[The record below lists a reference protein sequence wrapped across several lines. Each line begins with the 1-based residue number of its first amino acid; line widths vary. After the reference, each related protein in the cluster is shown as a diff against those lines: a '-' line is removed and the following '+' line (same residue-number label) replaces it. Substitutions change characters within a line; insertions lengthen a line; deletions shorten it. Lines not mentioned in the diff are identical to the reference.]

1 MGQRPLSDAGCL
13 AGWATTDWELRPGLP
28 GHRRFAPAP
37 GVGPRHPA
45 FLTHRRITA
54 HLDGAPTQLPRLRRR
69 FPPRHCA
76 ASGRTAY
83 RGRGTRLRR
92 VPFHGLRHSATTLL
106 LERDLQLVVIKE
118 RCGDVH
124 IGVTNRRVV
133 YGVALTT
140 TPAILSAPIDA
151 TRSRPSPG
159 PTTVTDCRPEHHLS
173 DGVAVSYCR
182 PDITKAPPKSDPV
195 GPLSSGQKS
204 EPAFSQRRKGGI
216 SGISGDGDHVIN
228 AHARLNAPVETV
240 SVITEHQVNFGGHQ
254 ASVPECKSSG
264 QSKGGIE
271 VNASSVHMGV
281 AFKLLAIV
289 RVGPNHVP
297 GLL

>member
-28 GHRRFAPAP
+28 GHRRSAPAP

-45 FLTHRRITA
+45 LLTHRRITA

-69 FPPRHCA
+69 SPPRHCA

-83 RGRGTRLRR
+83 RGRGTRLHR
-92 VPFHGLRHSATTLL
+92 VSFHGLRHSATTLL

-118 RCGDVH
+118 RCGDLH

-173 DGVAVSYCR
+173 DDVAVSYCR
-182 PDITKAPPKSDPV
+182 PDITKAPPESDPV
-195 GPLSSGQKS
+195 GPLSSDRRANLRSHNDARGDIRN
-204 EPAFSQRRKGGI
+204 QRRWRSRHQRSCPPQCSRRNCIRHHRTPGQF
-216 SGISGDGDHVIN
+216 
-228 AHARLNAPVETV
+228 RRAPSLGT
-240 SVITEHQVNFGGHQ
+240 
-254 ASVPECKSSG
+254 
-264 QSKGGIE
+264 
-271 VNASSVHMGV
+271 
-281 AFKLLAIV
+281 
-289 RVGPNHVP
+289 RVQI
-297 GLL
+297 

>member
-28 GHRRFAPAP
+28 GHRRSAPAP

-45 FLTHRRITA
+45 LLTHRRITA

-69 FPPRHCA
+69 SPPRHCA

-83 RGRGTRLRR
+83 RGRGTRLHR

-118 RCGDVH
+118 RCGDLH
-124 IGVTNRRVV
+124 IGVTYRRVV

-173 DGVAVSYCR
+173 DDVAVSYCR

-204 EPAFSQRRKGGI
+204 EPAFSQRRKGGYQESAAMAITSSTLMPASMLPSKLYPSSQNTRSI
-216 SGISGDGDHVIN
+216 SAGTKPRYQSAN
-228 AHARLNAPVETV
+228 LAAKARGE
-240 SVITEHQVNFGGHQ
+240 S
-254 ASVPECKSSG
+254 
-264 QSKGGIE
+264 
-271 VNASSVHMGV
+271 
-281 AFKLLAIV
+281 
-289 RVGPNHVP
+289 R
-297 GLL
+297 